1 MKSVLGL
8 PLDVGCGI
16 LEDEGY
22 AVKTVEV
29 SAKKRI
35 DGGEA
40 RIIRQLSLDEKTVE
54 LAYSLFKTGLEG

>member
-1 MKSVLGL
+1 MRSVLEL